1 MPDTVREKIFLDLV
15 TTLSGISVAN
25 GYENNIASVERWNM
39 NGNNKASVP
48 AIIINSGPEK
58 DSDSVAYNLTH
69 CLLTVFLEL
78 WVRQNETESAATATD
93 RLLNSLLGDIKK
105 ALQTDVTRGG
115 VAVDTE
121 VTDIESFE
129 TIEGQQHAGL
139 IITLEIEYRHQQQDP
154 KVAG

>member
-1 MPDTVREKIFLDLV
+1 MPDTIREKIFLNLV
-15 TTLSGISVAN
+15 TTLSGIVVAN
-25 GYENNIASVERWNM
+25 GYENDIASVERWNM

-78 WVRQNETESAATATD
+78 WVRQNETESTATATD

-105 ALQTDVTRGG
+105 ALQVDVTRGG

-121 VTDIESFE
+121 ITDIESFE

-139 IITLEIEYRHQQQDP
+139 IITVEIEYRHIQTNPQ
-154 KVAG
+154 VAG